1 MLKCEKSLDIYL
13 TDMKITLS
21 YASYYLVLVG
31 GPDWEQDL
39 PDPDPGNGSVGL
51 TEGSSHPSLEPTQRT
66 LVHP

>member
-31 GPDWEQDL
+31 GPD
-39 PDPDPGNGSVGL
+39 
-51 TEGSSHPSLEPTQRT
+51 
-66 LVHP
+66 